1 MRRWITRLLA
11 GLALAGFIL
20 LGDAWL
26 FGGEADSAASAASDR
41 PAAWQSMTEGTV
53 LIERGSGSGA
63 DTNPTRLPVRIADDA
78 SERGQGMQDLPP
90 AVIREHPIWFE
101 FPAPRRTG
109 WHMRNVRLALDIA
122 YIDASG
128 EVLAVERMSP
138 GGSGY
143 GISQPIAAALELAAG
158 EAERLGI
165 EPGTRL
171 TRSR

>member
-1 MRRWITRLLA
+1 MKRWITRVLA

-20 LGDAWL
+20 LGDVWL
-26 FGGEADSAASAASDR
+26 FGSEADSAASDR
-41 PAAWQSMTEGTV
+41 PAAWQSMAEGTIF
-53 LIERGSGSGA
+53 IERESGSSD
-63 DTNPTRLPVRIADDA
+63 DTDSTRLAVRIADDA
-78 SERGQGMQDLPP
+78 RERGQGMQNLPP

-101 FPAPRRTG
+101 FPSPRRTG

-122 YIDASG
+122 YVDPSG
-128 EVLAVERMSP
+128 KVLAVERMTP
-138 GGSGY
+138 GDGTY
-143 GISQPIAAALELAAG
+143 GINQPIAAALELAAG